1 MQAKLRLISTQF
13 EELCR
18 LEEQRTQ
25 LESELQNTQKLYHR
39 ASYKG
44 YPSYQLQSYQISYDA
59 MRNDFD
65 ETTLRYRNKLVILL
79 KQAMHMLFTSMA
91 DRANS
96 EQRCVDLGYRLLE
109 SFDAEPRHVVQSSIY
124 QSLPYYTPLVGPTS
138 INKYH
143 VQKQQ
148 QQQCQHD
155 TSNYRLDHP
164 ESNNT
169 SIRKS
174 PTVEISNSE
183 KCCERCHAAGHQ
195 QEEQQQEQ
203 KRLKSQIQVPEEG
216 KNPENKDKIKQSFE
230 IPTSNNATAI
240 SARRMNLSPGAA
252 RFARLSRRLSTEFG
266 LDDST
271 LPDRVE
277 QSDENSNRATSP
289 RFRGHLLAAVTT
301 TTTSKPTWNDE
312 ITTHHGNLDFTK
324 KHYELSSSPIR
335 RPYSNA
341 SMNPF
346 AIT

>member
-1 MQAKLRLISTQF
+1 MQAKLRLISMQF

-25 LESELQNTQKLYHR
+25 LEIELQNTQKLYHR

-44 YPSYQLQSYQISYDA
+44 YPSYQLQSYQISYDM

-79 KQAMHMLFTSMA
+79 KQAMHMLFASMA

-124 QSLPYYTPLVGPTS
+124 QPLPYYTSLVGPTDIS
-138 INKYH
+138 DYH

-155 TSNYRLDHP
+155 TSNCQLDQS
-164 ESNNT
+164 ESNN
-169 SIRKS
+169 IKKS
-174 PTVEISNSE
+174 PTVETSSSE
-183 KCCERCHAAGHQ
+183 KCCERTHAASHQ
-195 QEEQQQEQ
+195 QEEKQPQQKHLKAQMQVAEEEQ
-203 KRLKSQIQVPEEG
+203 R
-216 KNPENKDKIKQSFE
+216 PENKDKIKQSFE
-230 IPTSNNATAI
+230 TSTSSNSTSM
-240 SARRMNLSPGAA
+240 SALRVKLSPGAA
-252 RFARLSRRLSTEFG
+252 RLARLSRRLSTEFG
-266 LDDST
+266 LGNST
-271 LPDRVE
+271 SSDQVE
-277 QSDENSNRATSP
+277 QSDENKNHATTAASP
-289 RFRGHLLAAVTT
+289 RFRGHLLGASTT
-301 TTTSKPTWNDE
+301 TAKPIWSDE
-312 ITTHHGNLDFTK
+312 IATHYANLEFTDK
-324 KHYELSSSPIR
+324 RYEPPSSPIS